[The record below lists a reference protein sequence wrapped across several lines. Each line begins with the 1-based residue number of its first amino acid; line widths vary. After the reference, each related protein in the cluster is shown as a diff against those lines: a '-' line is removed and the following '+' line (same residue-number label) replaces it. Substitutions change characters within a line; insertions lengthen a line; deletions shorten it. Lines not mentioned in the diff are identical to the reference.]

1 MLCRPTLLFF
11 ESHHPCGSSK
21 DVRVSFSFSVMEH
34 SYALAAADVGINNK
48 PLVWEASCLP
58 SAKSR
63 FTLRL
68 AEQAMVLHTWRHLLL
83 LLRYHARNKIRW
95 HREHAWAQRE
105 NLLVSQYAREMPLR
119 VTIRPG
125 FACSANFR
133 VTPWCILTLR
143 CYTKRASGLVAMI
156 R

>member
-68 AEQAMVLHTWRHLLL
+68 AEQAMVLHTWRHLFL
-83 LLRYHARNKIRW
+83 LLRHHARNKIRW
-95 HREHAWAQRE
+95 HREHAWALRE
-105 NLLVSQYAREMPLR
+105 RICWSVSTRGKCPRASRFAQVLR
-119 VTIRPG
+119 VVLI
-125 FACSANFR
+125 SE
-133 VTPWCILTLR
+133 LR
-143 CYTKRASGLVAMI
+143 RGASSRSGATRNVHQVWLP
-156 R
+156 